1 MSQRSCI
8 LNVLLAIALG
18 SSLSG
23 CGWSRNFGWRRPV
36 APPPCV
42 LSADASKEEV
52 VAYLNENTQKLTSW
66 KTDKATISTRGK
78 AGIPV
83 RVGATVAVESPRN
96 FRLIAHSPIGNEVDL
111 GSNQEHFWFWN
122 KHNEEKY
129 VFRARHDEE
138 SGGKRRFPI
147 PFQPDWII
155 ESLGVIDIDPEE
167 VTMQAGQPG
176 SNTVFLMADRV
187 SPQGFKIRK
196 VIAVNTCLGV
206 IREHA
211 LYDARG
217 QLIAKAVLSGHYR
230 DTKSEAILPRQ
241 IDLEWPQAQ
250 LAMTMNLADIEV
262 NPARIP
268 TEIWTVPHIS
278 GYKVFDLT
286 Q

>member
-1 MSQRSCI
+1 MPQRSPN
-8 LNVLLAIALG
+8 LYVLLVLALG

-23 CGWSRNFGWRRPV
+23 CQWGRNFAWGRPV
-36 APPPCV
+36 PPPPCV
-42 LSADASKEEV
+42 LAADASKEEV
-52 VAYLNENTQKLTSW
+52 VAYLNDNTHKLTAW

-78 AGIPV
+78 AGIPL
-83 RVGATVAVESPRN
+83 RVGATIAVESPRN
-96 FRLIAHSPIGNEVDL
+96 FRLIAHSPIAREVDL

-122 KHNEEKY
+122 KQNEEKY

-138 SGGKRRFPI
+138 PGRKRRFPI

-155 ESLGVIDIDPEE
+155 EALGVIEIDPEE
-167 VTMQAGQPG
+167 VTMQPGQPG
-176 SNTVFLMADRV
+176 SNTVWLMADRV

-196 VIAVNTCLGV
+196 VTAVDTCRGV

-217 QLIAKAVLSGHYR
+217 QLIAKAALRGHYR
-230 DTKSEAILPRQ
+230 DTASQAVLPTQ
-241 IDLEWPQAQ
+241 IELEWPQAQ
-250 LAMTMNLADIEV
+250 MGMTMNLADIEV

-268 TEIWTVPHIS
+268 PNVWEVPHYT
-278 GYKVFDLT
+278 GYAVYDMT